1 MWRFPEYISCL
12 GCKKMQR
19 ATARLV
25 PPHHHNLE
33 MPDGSGFAEHDK
45 KLLMLGLKHD
55 NGTDIFLHT
64 LYKCCVSF
72 FLLPLFHQLQKLVL
86 MVQSRLDI
94 G

>member
-1 MWRFPEYISCL
+1 
-12 GCKKMQR
+12 MQR
-19 ATARLV
+19 ATARPV
-25 PPHHHNLE
+25 PPHHCFNLE
-33 MPDGSGFAEHDK
+33 MPDGSGLAEYDR

-55 NGTDIFLHT
+55 NRTDVFLHMP
-64 LYKCCVSF
+64 YKYCVSF